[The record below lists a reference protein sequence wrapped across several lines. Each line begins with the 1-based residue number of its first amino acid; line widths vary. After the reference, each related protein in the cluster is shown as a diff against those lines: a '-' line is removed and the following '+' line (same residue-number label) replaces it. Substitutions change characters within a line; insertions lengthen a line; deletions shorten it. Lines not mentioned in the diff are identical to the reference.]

1 MKRIILT
8 ILTTFI
14 YLLNTNA
21 QLCNVLTL
29 PRQEQLSSERVLQ
42 VMQDTEG
49 FLWYATEGGGL
60 CRDDGRQMN
69 VFRNDAER
77 PDILGSNDIAC
88 MKQHGQFII
97 IGTFHGAYLLNKQD
111 YGIRRLNEVDDY
123 HVDDIIVTKDNH
135 WWMTANKKVYEYSAD
150 GKLIKSYNTGDKYI
164 SHLHEDRNGHIWA
177 SQWEGGML
185 MLQDGAFVQKA
196 WHISAAP
203 STIIDAPDGKGMWI
217 GTIGKGVVRYVPD
230 SAYMEVLEPTD
241 NSTCIDI
248 LYHDY
253 RLWVSTT
260 EGLMVFNVNN
270 GLEKVQ
276 TDMPPVLCTRMSI
289 DLNGNLLV
297 ANTKGKSFAVCN
309 EQQKPWFEGTIM
321 TRDEANAIR
330 SLYTLSTRPT
340 AITTDGKGTL
350 WFSTGKDIRHINN
363 SKEETVLGDTHD
375 VSAMTFSKDGTMWLA
390 TIYGT
395 VMTYKDGTLTTD
407 SYASNEHGDAIQA
420 MSTDLGGNIVMVT
433 DKYVRLYNPKYHTLR
448 QQNIEADGVYRLE
461 LQETQPNQRWSQPP
475 HEVTERMPQWIWWIL
490 GALILIVS
498 ALLCVILQLQRQ
510 RKRFLEAMKHE
521 TESKEDAT
529 EEEPILQDEW
539 LQSAI
544 GKMEEHLSDYGYS
557 VEQLASDMCMS
568 RMTLYRRLQAATGQN
583 PTEFMRTI
591 RLSRAADMLIKNQ
604 MNITEISQITGF
616 TSVSYFCRSFRKM
629 YGISPKQYQSQ

>member
-1 MKRIILT
+1 MKRNILT
-8 ILTTFI
+8 LLTTFI
-14 YLLNTNA
+14 YLLHTNA
-21 QLCNVLTL
+21 QPFNVLRL

-42 VMQDTEG
+42 VMQDNEG

-60 CRDDGRQMN
+60 CRDDGRHIN
-69 VFRNDAER
+69 VFRNDAEH

-135 WWMTANKKVYEYSAD
+135 WWMTANKKVYEYSAN
-150 GKLIKSYNTGDKYI
+150 GILIKSYDTGDKYI
-164 SHLHEDRNGHIWA
+164 SHLHEDRDGHIWA

-185 MLQDGAFVQKA
+185 MLQDGAFVPKA
-196 WHISAAP
+196 WNISAAP
-203 STIIDAPDGKGMWI
+203 SKIIDAPDGKGMWI
-217 GTIGKGVVRYVPD
+217 GTIGRGVVRYIPD
-230 SAYMEVLEPTD
+230 SANMTIIEPTD
-241 NSTCIDI
+241 NSVCIDI
-248 LYHDY
+248 LYHNK

-260 EGLMVFNVNN
+260 EGLMSFNVGK
-270 GLEKVQ
+270 GLEEIK
-276 TDMPPVLCTRMSI
+276 TNIPTVLCTRMSI
-289 DLNGNLLV
+289 DLNGNLLI
-297 ANTKGKSFAVCN
+297 ANANGESFAVCN
-309 EQQKPWFEGTIM
+309 EQQKRWYEGTIM
-321 TRDEANAIR
+321 TRDEANNIR
-330 SLYTLSTRPT
+330 SLYNLSTRPT
-340 AITTDGKGTL
+340 AIAIDSKGEL
-350 WFSTGKDIRHINN
+350 WFSTGKDIRHVNHG
-363 SKEETVLGDTHD
+363 KEETVLSNTHD
-375 VSAMTFSKDGTMWLA
+375 VSSITFSKDGTMWLA

-407 SYASNEHGDAIQA
+407 SYASNEYGDAIQA
-420 MSTDLGGNIVMVT
+420 MDTDIWGNIVMVT
-433 DKYVRLYNPKYHTLR
+433 DKYIRIYNPTSHTLR
-448 QQNIEADGVYRLE
+448 QQDISTDDVYWLE
-461 LQETQPNQRWSQPP
+461 LQETPPNKHWSQPP
-475 HEVTERMPQWIWWIL
+475 HEVIASIQQWIWWVL
-490 GALILIVS
+490 GTLILIVS
-498 ALLCVILQLQRQ
+498 VLLYMILQLQRQ

-521 TESKEDAT
+521 TENKEDTT
-529 EEEPILQDEW
+529 EENTILQDKW
-539 LQSAI
+539 LQSVIA
-544 GKMEEHLSDYGYS
+544 KVEEHLCENGYS